1 MHDEAIVSKMYACK
15 NEALRPRTCCSTTA
29 TIGWHTEINFYL
41 KGRMSSFLKSK
52 YHYSFLISASE
63 RPVIRCIKSTEQL
76 SLCISFAVSRFA

>member
-1 MHDEAIVSKMYACK
+1 MRRKVKWKIIPVENNSC
-15 NEALRPRTCCSTTA
+15 
-29 TIGWHTEINFYL
+29 TEINFYL

-76 SLCISFAVSRFA
+76 SLRISFAVSRFA

>member
-1 MHDEAIVSKMYACK
+1 MYACK
-15 NEALRPRTCCSTTA
+15 NEALRSRTCCRPTA

-41 KGRMSSFLKSK
+41 KRPDVKFWSK